1 MMHTFT
7 PKVARSSP
15 KAASKVLK
23 PAKGTEDR
31 VIRALDSSKAAR
43 NKKVM
48 QARFVES
55 SKGDVL
61 YLVTDSTCTCPD
73 FQYRRRARGEACK
86 HMKQAQAMAE
96 GVHTVQRA
104 IEF

>member
-23 PAKGTEDR
+23 HAKGTEDQ
-31 VIRALDSSKAAR
+31 VIRALGSSKAAR
-43 NKKVM
+43 NK
-48 QARFVES
+48 ARFVES
-55 SKGDVL
+55 SKGNVL

-73 FQYRRRARGEACK
+73 FQYRRRARGKACK